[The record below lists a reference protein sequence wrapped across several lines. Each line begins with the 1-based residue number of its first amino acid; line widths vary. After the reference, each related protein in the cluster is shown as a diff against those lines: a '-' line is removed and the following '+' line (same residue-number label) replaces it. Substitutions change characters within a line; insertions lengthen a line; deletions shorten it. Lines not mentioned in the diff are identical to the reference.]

1 MPGKKNKA
9 VKKTQPIRKEDIQ
22 KNPDK
27 HIDQDFKGYP
37 HPPAADENIRP
48 ITKTEK
54 LNAGVIKKEAPKKK
68 TSQKAELRKELEDT
82 DEQDSDGSGGA
93 FSGTEEI
100 LPMPEEDD
108 DDQKIY

>member
-1 MPGKKNKA
+1 MPGKKNKTG
-9 VKKTQPIRKEDIQ
+9 KTTQPIKKEDVQ
-22 KNPDK
+22 KNPDE

-37 HPPAADENIRP
+37 HPPAADEIINP

-54 LNAGVIKKEAPKKK
+54 LNAGVIKKETTKK
-68 TSQKAELRKELEDT
+68 TTSQEAELRKELEDI

-100 LPMPEEDD
+100 LPLPEEED

>member
-1 MPGKKNKA
+1 MSGKKNKTG
-9 VKKTQPIRKEDIQ
+9 KESQPIRKEDIQ

-27 HIDQDFKGYP
+27 HIDQDFEGYP
-37 HPPAADENIRP
+37 HLPAADEIIRP

-54 LNAGVIKKEAPKKK
+54 LNAGVIKKEATKGKN
-68 TSQKAELRKELEDT
+68 SQKEELRKELEDI

-100 LPMPEEDD
+100 LPLSEEDD
-108 DDQKIY
+108 NDQKTY